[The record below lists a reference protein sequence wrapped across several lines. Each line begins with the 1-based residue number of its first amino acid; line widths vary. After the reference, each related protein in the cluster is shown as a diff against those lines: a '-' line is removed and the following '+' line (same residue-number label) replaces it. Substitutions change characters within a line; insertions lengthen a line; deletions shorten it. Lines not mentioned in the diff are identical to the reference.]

1 MSDMRDNSCGCGG
14 GRPAV
19 RIVRGND
26 FTVEASASVYDADK
40 GIYVPYSLEGAEDVE
55 LNITG
60 PYSKVAGCDAAVS
73 GNRVSAGFTAAV
85 GCGRYGV
92 EVLFRDSGGRGRVF
106 ERDLFE
112 VVDDSGDATI
122 GSTAEGGSGE
132 GLNVS
137 VDLRARTVRV
147 GQTTMAT
154 DYALLGNKPS
164 VGGVVLEGDR
174 TLEELGLYSREE
186 ADALLDGKAD
196 KADVPTKTSELT
208 NDSDYATNA
217 KVDSSVD
224 ALQPY
229 DCTWAWRLNQGDEA
243 PEDKVDELRKVIAD
257 KRPLYTK
264 YTNKDGYDLSLS
276 VIARCEDDD
285 DTVITLTKIQN
296 YSDRTSASW
305 VVIDDKTNDSYVYSV
320 VSRGGKT
327 LQDALVSGTNIKTV
341 NGESLLG
348 GGDIEI
354 SLRQLTYDER
364 EPLYAVAAKVKSSTE
379 QYVEITEA
387 QYNALSALPDAGLIG
402 NILITKYIADQND
415 SAILYGIS
423 GVKDVDDTLY
433 SDFAFISGENE
444 GTVICV
450 AYPYSP
456 IFSPLRSV
464 RLTANAD
471 GTLTADTAPS
481 ELTGYDKALSSFPVM
496 IVHGGNYK
504 NNVRCYVAQDVQ
516 TMKSDSSYSDTIQ
529 TVFLS
534 LNGVYY
540 KWVGTT
546 LTPVRSAV
554 GQTPVVYTFAAN
566 DDGTFDD
573 VGKDDIGRFSL
584 IDELEFKAANP
595 TKSNLMVKVVSG
607 GVSYWLSD
615 ISHADGVITC
625 KGYIPQDRTM
635 LTLAITSDGKVSMTR
650 AEAVDAA
657 LSGTSENP
665 VQNKAVKAA
674 LDGKVDKVEGK
685 GLSSNDYTDA
695 DKAKVDSALQEY
707 TETDPT
713 VPDWAKTPTKPT
725 YTAKEVGALPDTT
738 RIPSKVS
745 ELENDSKYITEQ
757 SLDGYAKTAD
767 IPTKT
772 SELTNDSGFLTEH
785 QDLSGKQDT
794 LVSGTN
800 IKTVNGES
808 VLGEGDIPIDL
819 GGCVKTEGDEL
830 AAIAALVVELNARI
844 SALEGALREGLPF
857 LAVDNLQ
864 VRNSLDDYSTKGN
877 ANLSGE
883 GAPAVIADKAGQR
896 YLDATN
902 NVWYTS
908 TGNTAVSQWKQDTNS

>member
-1 MSDMRDNSCGCGG
+1 MADSECVCGCGG

-26 FTVEASASVYDADK
+26 FTVEASASVWDSDK

-147 GQTTMAT
+147 GQTTVAT
-154 DYALLGNKPS
+154 DYALLDNKPS

-174 TLEELGLYSREE
+174 TLEELGLYSRDE

-196 KADVPTKTSELT
+196 KADIPTSTSQLT
-208 NDSDYATNA
+208 NDSGFLTEHQDISG
-217 KVDSSVD
+217 K
-224 ALQPY
+224 Q
-229 DCTWAWRLNQGDEA
+229 
-243 PEDKVDELRKVIAD
+243 
-257 KRPLYTK
+257 
-264 YTNKDGYDLSLS
+264 
-276 VIARCEDDD
+276 
-285 DTVITLTKIQN
+285 DT
-296 YSDRTSASW
+296 
-305 VVIDDKTNDSYVYSV
+305 
-320 VSRGGKT
+320 
-327 LQDALVSGTNIKTV
+327 LVSGTNIKTV

-364 EPLYAVAAKVKSSTE
+364 VVLYDVAAKVKSTE

-387 QYNALSALPDAGLIG
+387 QYNALFALPDAGLIG
-402 NILITKYIADQND
+402 NILITKYIADQSD

-444 GTVICV
+444 GTVIRV
-450 AYPYSP
+450 AYPYSA
-456 IFSPLRSV
+456 IYSPPRSV

-471 GTLTADTAPS
+471 GTLTADTTPS
-481 ELTGYDKALSSFPVM
+481 ALTGLDKALSSFPVM
-496 IVHGGNYK
+496 IVEGGNYK
-504 NNVRCYVAQDVQ
+504 NNVRCCVAQDVQ
-516 TMKSDSSYSDTIQ
+516 TMKSDSSYSDTIK

-540 KWVGTT
+540 KWVDTT

-554 GQTPVVYTFAAN
+554 GQTPVVYTFAAK
-566 DDGTFDD
+566 DDGTFAD

-674 LDGKVDKVEGK
+674 LDGKFDAANVVDAGTMDELRQSGVFGSSTKVLSGKAEGTFMEYIEGVTLVNLDAKVDKVDGK

-695 DKAKVDSALQEY
+695 DKAKLDSALQEY

-738 RIPSKVS
+738 KIPSKVS

-757 SLDGYAKTAD
+757 SLDGYAKNTE

-794 LVSGTN
+794 LVSGEN

-902 NVWYTS
+902 NVWYTA